1 MVRKWDVWTGDF
13 RSEAVTSADSSRTHY
28 RCDGRGG
35 VMENPAAGKE
45 TQKS

>member
-13 RSEAVTSADSSRTHY
+13 RSEAVTSADSSRTHQ
-28 RCDGRGG
+28 RCDGGGG
-35 VMENPAAGKE
+35 VMENPAGGKE